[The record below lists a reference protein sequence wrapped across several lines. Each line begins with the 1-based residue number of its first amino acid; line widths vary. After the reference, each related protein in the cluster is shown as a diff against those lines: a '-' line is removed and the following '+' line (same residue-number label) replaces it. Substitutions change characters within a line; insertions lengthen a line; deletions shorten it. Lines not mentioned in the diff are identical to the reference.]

1 MFFEELNMRACKIQ
15 YYVGPHYIDYIN
27 LKMWLVPVIYVYALL
42 STTSTRADDAT
53 LHGVLTE
60 EATL

>member
-1 MFFEELNMRACKIQ
+1 MRACKIQ